1 MSTRIKLIVSF
12 FIVLILSLIF
22 YILVFSGFFRIEQIS
37 FLNNHLEYRYMRDL
51 TKLASEIEQNMSIS
65 NRKIERFIE
74 KVDLSKFSDKQQARN
89 INISEELTL
98 GRELILE
105 IDELKSIKIFNN
117 KRQMVFSTVDS
128 ERVRRNNFITFISR
142 DRIEARKDFYD
153 IPEGTNSFI
162 FDNDKSVV
170 ILKKNAMVGNQ
181 SIGVILFYFSNTFL
195 NNLLRNTRNIDWKNI
210 HFTGNDTLVI
220 NKPELI
226 PEDKLFSYS
235 VDESDL
241 KTLVLKDNA
250 GNTIERQYRFF
261 YVPLDSFNVQLC
273 MIVNNEELS
282 LSRQKSIILF
292 IIVAVT
298 LYIFIAFLMT
308 IHKTQFER
316 ASEQMTLFS
325 VTLLEEIIK
334 ANSREDLEK
343 IKRHISGK
351 KENIVKTIFGR
362 FRKLKTKDKE
372 VLEEQLDLVLKK
384 IEESMQT
391 RFPQTMGGDNLERIE
406 GLLEKFIEKL
416 IEKGGIP
423 TTVVKAIDPPQG
435 PRQVEVEDVDSMDHV
450 DDLDE
455 VEAVDELDEV
465 ESVDELDEVE
475 SVDELDEVEAVDELD
490 EVESVDELDEVEA
503 VDELDEVESVDELD
517 EVEAVDDLDEVES
530 VDELDEVESVD
541 ELDEVE
547 AVDELDEVEAVDELD
562 EVEAVDELDEV
573 EAVDELDEVEAVDEL
588 DEVEAVDE
596 LDEVEAVDE
605 LDEVEAVDELDEVE
619 AVDASTVDDAY
630 LEQFPSALV
639 EDETPLITGES
650 ARDEEQRIQD
660 FRSDSAEMDDIPLM
674 EIRPSLE
681 EELFSM
687 SQKEDTFAE
696 LETVDES
703 DVDEIED
710 ISSPEEI
717 LEALEIEDVPT
728 VPEDFYE
735 SAESKDDE
743 FAEVVKD
750 LIVEKTEFQS
760 FLQNTI
766 DRIGFNK
773 MSLLINIKDD
783 NSFIQTY
790 QIGFD
795 SDSIRK
801 IKLDF
806 ESVIVQHIYETE
818 RVVYVGNMEKTEF
831 LFKNDDFRREFDDT
845 NSLIIYPVKI
855 FGKIRSLIFFGSP
868 EVSKE
873 KLEPL
878 LDVLESNKAMIKKNI
893 LKIM

>member
-1 MSTRIKLIVSF
+1 M
-12 FIVLILSLIF
+12 
-22 YILVFSGFFRIEQIS
+22 
-37 FLNNHLEYRYMRDL
+37 N
-51 TKLASEIEQNMSIS
+51 
-65 NRKIERFIE
+65 
-74 KVDLSKFSDKQQARN
+74 
-89 INISEELTL
+89 
-98 GRELILE
+98 
-105 IDELKSIKIFNN
+105 
-117 KRQMVFSTVDS
+117 
-128 ERVRRNNFITFISR
+128 
-142 DRIEARKDFYD
+142 
-153 IPEGTNSFI
+153 
-162 FDNDKSVV
+162 
-170 ILKKNAMVGNQ
+170 
-181 SIGVILFYFSNTFL
+181 
-195 NNLLRNTRNIDWKNI
+195 
-210 HFTGNDTLVI
+210 
-220 NKPELI
+220 
-226 PEDKLFSYS
+226 
-235 VDESDL
+235 
-241 KTLVLKDNA
+241 
-250 GNTIERQYRFF
+250 
-261 YVPLDSFNVQLC
+261 
-273 MIVNNEELS
+273 
-282 LSRQKSIILF
+282 
-292 IIVAVT
+292 
-298 LYIFIAFLMT
+298 
-308 IHKTQFER
+308 
-316 ASEQMTLFS
+316 
-325 VTLLEEIIK
+325 
-334 ANSREDLEK
+334 
-343 IKRHISGK
+343 
-351 KENIVKTIFGR
+351 
-362 FRKLKTKDKE
+362 
-372 VLEEQLDLVLKK
+372 
-384 IEESMQT
+384 
-391 RFPQTMGGDNLERIE
+391 
-406 GLLEKFIEKL
+406 
-416 IEKGGIP
+416 
-423 TTVVKAIDPPQG
+423 
-435 PRQVEVEDVDSMDHV
+435 
-450 DDLDE
+450 E

-465 ESVDELDEVE
+465 E
-475 SVDELDEVEAVDELD
+475 A
-490 EVESVDELDEVEA
+490 
-503 VDELDEVESVDELD
+503 
-517 EVEAVDDLDEVES
+517 
-530 VDELDEVESVD
+530 VD